1 VKRKKKNE
9 KMNYMHF
16 SPVKR
21 SLAASPKDWAWS
33 SCNFY
38 WRGQQSLRLE
48 QLQLLVARR
57 KTLVLTESGVGM
69 QDVVA
74 HTKPRTRCEIGN
86 ECGTPPVTVSRS
98 RDPV

>member
-1 VKRKKKNE
+1 
-9 KMNYMHF
+9 MNYMHF

-21 SLAASPKDWAWS
+21 SLAAIPKDWTWS
-33 SCNFY
+33 NNFY

-57 KTLVLTESGVGM
+57 KTLVLTESGVEM

-74 HTKPRTRCEIGN
+74 HTKPRM
-86 ECGTPPVTVSRS
+86 
-98 RDPV
+98 

>member
-21 SLAASPKDWAWS
+21 GLAASPKDWAWS
-33 SCNFY
+33 NY
-38 WRGQQSLRLE
+38 I
-48 QLQLLVARR
+48 LVARR
-57 KTLVLTESGVGM
+57 KTLVLTESDVGM

-74 HTKPRTRCEIGN
+74 HTKPRTGCEIGN
-86 ECGTPPVTVSRS
+86 ECGTPHVTVSRGH
-98 RDPV
+98 DPV